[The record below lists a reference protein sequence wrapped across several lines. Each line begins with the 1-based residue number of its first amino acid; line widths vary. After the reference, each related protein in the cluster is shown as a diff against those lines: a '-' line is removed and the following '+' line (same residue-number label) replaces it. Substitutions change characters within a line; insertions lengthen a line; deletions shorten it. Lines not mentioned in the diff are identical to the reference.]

1 MGACLGFACGDA
13 PGASVAFMVS
23 AQIRADCGIHRDIS
37 PSDFRKIPPLEFQ
50 QAALKYH
57 PFFESI

>member
-1 MGACLGFACGDA
+1 MNLTPEDRAWAPVWAFACGDA
-13 PGASVAFMVS
+13 PGASAAFMAS

-50 QAALKYH
+50 QVR
-57 PFFESI
+57 